1 MAQPVVDPADD
12 LPRFPMARRPGFDP
26 PTEYARLRADDP
38 VTPVRLR
45 HGQRAWLVTRYADV
59 RRVLSDPATFSSD
72 PSRPGYPQLRPVVDR
87 KAAPGSFLVTD
98 PPLHTRY
105 RRILAHDFTAARM
118 EVWRPRVERIVEECL
133 DAFLASA
140 RPADLVAGFALPIPT
155 QVTAAMLGV
164 PYADREFFTSRSRR
178 HLDRS
183 LPAEEVRA
191 ALGELESY
199 LAELIAAKDRD
210 PGEDL
215 VSRLVTRY
223 LRTGEVSR
231 DELVGMTVLL
241 LVGGYETTANAI
253 SLSVLALLE
262 HRAEWE
268 RLVAEPER
276 VDAAVDE
283 LLRYLGLTQHGLV
296 RAVTEDVELGGRL
309 IRAGE
314 GVIVSLSSANRDAGR
329 FVDADRLDVCRSA
342 KGHLTFG
349 WGVHQCIGQHL
360 ARLEM
365 SLALRAL
372 VRRAPDLRVTV
383 PLAEIPFHFET
394 PFYSV
399 RSLPVTW

>member
-1 MAQPVVDPADD
+1 MAQPADPADD
-12 LPRFPMARRPGFDP
+12 LPRFPMTRCPGFDP
-26 PTEYARLRADDP
+26 PGEYERLRAEDP

-59 RRVLSDPATFSSD
+59 RRVLSDPARFSSD

-105 RRILAHDFTAARM
+105 RRMLAHDFTAGRM
-118 EVWRPRVERIVEECL
+118 AALRPRVERVVEECL
-133 DAFLASA
+133 AAFLASD
-140 RPADLVAGFALPIPT
+140 RPADLVEGFALPIPT
-155 QVTAAMLGV
+155 QVTAMLLGV

-183 LPAEEVRA
+183 LPAEEVGA

-199 LAELIAAKDRD
+199 LAGLVDAKDRD
-210 PGEDL
+210 PGDDL
-215 VSRLVTRY
+215 ISRMVVRHLRSGGVT
-223 LRTGEVSR
+223 R
-231 DELVGMTVLL
+231 DELVGMTLLL

-253 SLSVLALLE
+253 ALSVLALLE
-262 HRAEWE
+262 HRDEWVA
-268 RLVAEPER
+268 LVTDPDR
-276 VDAAVDE
+276 VDDVVEE
-283 LLRYLGLTQHGLV
+283 LLRYLGLIQHGLV
-296 RAVTEDVELGGRL
+296 RAVTEDVELGGRT

-314 GVIVSLSSANRDAGR
+314 GVVVALSSANRDADR
-329 FVDADRLDVCRSA
+329 FADADRLDVCRAA

-365 SLALRAL
+365 TLALRAL
-372 VRRAPDLRVTV
+372 ARRAPDLRATV
-383 PLAEIPFHFET
+383 PLDELPFHFET